1 MIFFT
6 MFVTSRKN
14 DIIIKMICFVF
25 YTKQIFVFRMNYI
38 DNINFISNELKPC
51 IDNLVCNYIDEEIE
65 YAESMEE
72 LDEIEY
78 MNCPEELMEEIL
90 EEVHDLI
97 LECLDDYDIITIS
110 EDDFEYKIGAIV
122 DDEFEKIKNKKL
134 EIRRED
140 FEKLDYFEEE
150 DDYLY

>member
-1 MIFFT
+1 
-6 MFVTSRKN
+6 
-14 DIIIKMICFVF
+14 
-25 YTKQIFVFRMNYI
+25 MNYI